1 MRKCT
6 FLLPLHDNNGRP
18 FPVRY
23 GNKIKRELADT
34 FGGYSIMGRC
44 DGCCI
49 MADGSLARD
58 TTEIIVVCVPDYPS
72 VDLLRKLVSGYA
84 ETLEQE
90 SIYFEVSSAVV
101 EFVAPPATE
110 ARRYKID
117 KLEHAAIEACSVA
130 LPNDQVT
137 E

>member
-6 FLLPLHDNNGRP
+6 FLLPLCDNDGGA

-23 GNKIKRELADT
+23 GNRIKQEIAKV
-34 FGGYSIMGRC
+34 FGGYSSMGHC
-44 DGCCI
+44 YGCYI

-58 TTEIIVVCVPDYPS
+58 KTEIIVVCVPDYPS
-72 VDLLRKLVSGYA
+72 VDLLRRMISGYA

-90 SIYFEVSSAVV
+90 SIYFEVSSAIV
-101 EFVAPPATE
+101 EFVVPPVAE

-117 KLEHAAIEACSVA
+117 KLERFSSSCDDFLAES
-130 LPNDQVT
+130 PG